1 MGILKTYIEEQAE
14 NKKLSVT
21 EWMQKRIDEIPFCK
35 IATHV
40 GKFSH
45 PDAKVTLYDTSDS
58 PCKGYVATS
67 NSAHDVD
74 VSVNAAYMGT
84 AKLLFDKLLDDG
96 HNVFFHVVTG
106 SSLVEEEFKALHLD
120 EALYHIFK
128 ERILQCSRPSPPD
141 TTDGLLK
148 QVYFPVGADSY
159 HLLTVMPSSSVLLK
173 LKGKVK
179 QLDEH
184 RKQCREAGADYD
196 ELWDLTAISFGG
208 TKPQNISYLNNA
220 NGGTA
225 YLLSSLPPVLSGRQ
239 VRKPKRNFFRESLS
253 FRNYKYIFKELHVLF
268 KEDRNNK
275 KIRDAV
281 RARIEQLISQAMMT
295 AYAFRR
301 EGEGWSDDGAY
312 ASLPL
317 HQKIWLDP
325 HYALQRKEEEWRE
338 ELSADFGRW
347 VIRTYEYILKKESCT
362 LGDGEMHFFK
372 HKFRDELD
380 KAVRCE

>member
-1 MGILKTYIEEQAE
+1 
-14 NKKLSVT
+14 
-21 EWMQKRIDEIPFCK
+21 
-35 IATHV
+35 
-40 GKFSH
+40 
-45 PDAKVTLYDTSDS
+45 
-58 PCKGYVATS
+58 
-67 NSAHDVD
+67 
-74 VSVNAAYMGT
+74 
-84 AKLLFDKLLDDG
+84 
-96 HNVFFHVVTG
+96 
-106 SSLVEEEFKALHLD
+106 
-120 EALYHIFK
+120 
-128 ERILQCSRPSPPD
+128 
-141 TTDGLLK
+141 
-148 QVYFPVGADSY
+148 
-159 HLLTVMPSSSVLLK
+159 MPSSSVLLK

-179 QLDEH
+179 QLDDQ
-184 RKQCREAGADYD
+184 RRQCREAGVDYD

-281 RARIEQLISQAMMT
+281 RVRIEQLISQAMMT
-295 AYAFRR
+295 AYALRR

-312 ASLPL
+312 ASLPQ

-338 ELSADFGRW
+338 ELSTDFGRW
-347 VIRTYEYILKKESCT
+347 VIRTYEYILKKESGT